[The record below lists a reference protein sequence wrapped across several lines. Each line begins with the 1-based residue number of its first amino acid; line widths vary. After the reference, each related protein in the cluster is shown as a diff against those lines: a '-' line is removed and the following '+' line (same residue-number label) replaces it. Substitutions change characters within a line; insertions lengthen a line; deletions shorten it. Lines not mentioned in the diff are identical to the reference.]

1 MVSVDVKHHVY
12 FYKEEELGRKKTKS
26 PRKKTSNEKE
36 NLKWERIKNRT
47 LEEEQSGRRP
57 LQSP

>member
-12 FYKEEELGRKKTKS
+12 FYKEELGRKKTK
-26 PRKKTSNEKE
+26 KKPQKE
-36 NLKWERIKNRT
+36 NLKWERIKSRT